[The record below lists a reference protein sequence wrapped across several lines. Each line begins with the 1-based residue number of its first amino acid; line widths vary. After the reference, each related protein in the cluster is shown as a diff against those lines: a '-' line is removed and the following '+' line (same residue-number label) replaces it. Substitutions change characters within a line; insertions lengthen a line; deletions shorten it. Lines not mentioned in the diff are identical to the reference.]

1 MPVPSSGPLQLR
13 GDIALEVNG
22 DATGTDVSLG
32 ALSNTA
38 GFTEPDTMSE
48 FYGFSMVS
56 APTVQTD
63 SASSVSSSGMTLN
76 GNATA
81 DGGAS
86 ITSKGFY
93 FGTDSNYANNTKRSS
108 LGTGTGAFS
117 EAITGLSHSTTYY
130 ITAYAINSEGE
141 GRGATVSQSTG
152 AFTTPTVTQA
162 TTANV
167 TDTFMDIYGTMQSP
181 DGGNLQYGWYFGTSS
196 TMTNNTF
203 IHDGNTN
210 GSTST
215 INFHYAKGSLSG
227 STTYYIWTA
236 VRQLDGTVL
245 ASAAVKTQQTLA
257 TLNYTTYASGP
268 SSFQVRAEAYIG
280 AYCETQMYTQYD
292 HQYYGY
298 TTNSNLTRSGTASS
312 TGQYDSGMANGQ
324 WKATFLSGGVAT
336 NNRTYG
342 YSKVTNVN
350 LVNSYGNGQCYV
362 NHGLTSITG
371 SSHYVGGNP
380 TAVSVTHQSPSSA
393 AQGSLNFGK
402 IGWASN
408 YAIQNW
414 QRLELTMADNYNV
427 TAQWGIYIQYVA

>member
-1 MPVPSSGPLQLR
+1 MPVPASGPLQLR

-117 EAITGLSHSTTYY
+117 EAVTGLSHSTTYY

-141 GRGATVSQSTG
+141 GRGATVSQSSG
-152 AFTTPTVTQA
+152 AFTTPSVTTA
-162 TTANV
+162 TTSNV
-167 TDTFMDIYGTMQSP
+167 YDTNMKLHGTMQSP
-181 DGGNLQYGWYFGTSS
+181 DGGNLQYGWYFGTNP
-196 TMTNNTF
+196 TMTSNTF

-215 INFHYAKGSLSG
+215 INFDYTKGSLSG
-227 STTYYIWTA
+227 GTTYYIWTA

-245 ASAAVKTQQTLA
+245 ASASVKTQQTLA
-257 TLNYTTYASGP
+257 AIPISTNWGGAQNLSGSELAGNGNTSCNGTMSGSCG
-268 SSFQVRAEAYIG
+268 SSYNHPYHG
-280 AYCETQMYTQYD
+280 W
-292 HQYYGY
+292 
-298 TTNSNLTRSGTASS
+298 SG
-312 TGQYDSGMANGQ
+312 
-324 WKATFLSGGVAT
+324 LSGGYSRSMTHSGASQWETYSSAPNVTRYWAWRT
-336 NNRTYG
+336 DGTTLENRSDMSGSLGGCLSGYGGQSESGHSWYSLPAGNSSTNRTLTG
-342 YSKVTNVN
+342 FTTSGVDWESWPSVN
-350 LVNSYGNGQCYV
+350 TQYCSGGRAKREVS
-362 NHGLTSITG
+362 G
-371 SSHYVGGNP
+371 SGSG
-380 TAVSVTHQSPSSA
+380 SWSA
-393 AQGSLNFGK
+393 YAY
-402 IGWASN
+402 N
-408 YAIQNW
+408 Y
-414 QRLELTMADNYNV
+414 L
-427 TAQWGIYIQYVA
+427 